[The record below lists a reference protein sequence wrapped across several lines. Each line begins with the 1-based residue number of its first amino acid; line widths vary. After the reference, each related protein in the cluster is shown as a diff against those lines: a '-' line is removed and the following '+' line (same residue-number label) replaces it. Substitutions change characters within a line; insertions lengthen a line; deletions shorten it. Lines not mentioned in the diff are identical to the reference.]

1 VSGQGPRARTAFWLT
16 AGTRAWCADST
27 FAPATMIGWWGSK
40 FLAMIVGVLYPSLES
55 YKALKTETKD
65 DDIQWLAYWIVF
77 ALFTLVEFFLDIVL
91 AWIPL
96 YYEVKLVFILWL
108 ALPQTRGAL
117 KLWQDN
123 QASIDK
129 FYSKMVEQL
138 EKIQAPATAKPPAA
152 TGDADKKDD

>member
-1 VSGQGPRARTAFWLT
+1 
-16 AGTRAWCADST
+16 
-27 FAPATMIGWWGSK
+27 MIGWWGSK